1 MPALAAP
8 AQEARPSVRAGGG
21 RLAGAGIVPCGIPGY
36 EDTRALD
43 GLRASE
49 YRYLDAEGQIYLDYT
64 GAGLP
69 AHHCWSEAARHGS
82 RRRPCSVW
90 RGEMSPTA
98 PSARARTW

>member
-8 AQEARPSVRAGGG
+8 AEKT
-21 RLAGAGIVPCGIPGY
+21 RLAGRAPGGLPELASFRAAFPGY

-64 GAGLP
+64 GAGLL
-69 AHHCWSEAARHGS
+69 AHHCWSVAARHGS